1 MTSKVRSLPLDDF
14 RRSARLAL
22 LLAVLLAMLSLIVQA
37 ALVQP
42 ARAQSVED
50 QLQRMQRE
58 LSDLQRQV
66 YTNGTPPAAASG
78 GASGGGGGVT
88 PTQAARI
95 QLQLDQFESQ
105 MAELT
110 GRIEDMN
117 FRIQSVTDR
126 LDKLVADVDLRLRNL
141 EQGGLP
147 PVGAADDG
155 AAKAGDSGQMATA
168 PAASGAAPSSAPRP
182 GTIGSISENDLNS
195 FQQQGAQ
202 QQGAQQQGAQQQGA
216 QQQGAQQQGAEQ
228 QGSSTTAPTAQQ
240 SAAAPAA
247 AALPGGSPQEQY
259 DYAFGLLR
267 QANYAGAE
275 QAFSAFLAEHPQ
287 NALAGNAKY
296 WLGETY
302 YVRGNYQ
309 QAAVTFAEGFEAYPN
324 NSKAPDNLLKLGM
337 SLASLGSTQDAC
349 GTFTVLLDRYADAP
363 ATILSRAQRESQRL
377 GCQ

>member
-1 MTSKVRSLPLDDF
+1 MTSEVRSLPLDDF
-14 RRSARLAL
+14 RRVARLAL
-22 LLAVLLAMLSLIVQA
+22 ALAVLLAMLSLIAQA

-66 YTNGTPPAAASG
+66 YTNGTPPAA
-78 GASGGGGGVT
+78 ASGGGGGVT

-155 AAKAGDSGQMATA
+155 TAMAGDSGQMAAA
-168 PAASGAAPSSAPRP
+168 PAASGAAPSSAPQP
-182 GTIGSISENDLNS
+182 GTIGSISENDLNN
-195 FQQQGAQ
+195 FQQRSAQ
-202 QQGAQQQGAQQQGA
+202 QQAA
-216 QQQGAQQQGAEQ
+216 
-228 QGSSTTAPTAQQ
+228 SPTAPAAPQ

-309 QAAVTFAEGFEAYPN
+309 QAAVTFAEGFEAYPD

-349 GTFTVLLDRYADAP
+349 GTFTVLLDRYGDAP

>member
-22 LLAVLLAMLSLIVQA
+22 VLAVLLAMLSLIVQA

-78 GASGGGGGVT
+78 GASGGGGVT

-202 QQGAQQQGAQQQGA
+202 QQGA
-216 QQQGAQQQGAEQ
+216 EQ

-240 SAAAPAA
+240 SAAAPAAA

>member
-14 RRSARLAL
+14 RRVARVALA
-22 LLAVLLAMLSLIVQA
+22 LAVLLAMLSLIAQA

-78 GASGGGGGVT
+78 SGGGVT

-105 MAELT
+105 MADLT

-155 AAKAGDSGQMATA
+155 TAMAGDSGQMAAA
-168 PAASGAAPSSAPRP
+168 PAASRAAPSSAPQP
-182 GTIGSISENDLNS
+182 GTIGSISENDLNN
-195 FQQQGAQ
+195 FQQRGAQ
-202 QQGAQQQGAQQQGA
+202 QQAA
-216 QQQGAQQQGAEQ
+216 
-228 QGSSTTAPTAQQ
+228 SPT
-240 SAAAPAA
+240 AAPAA
-247 AALPGGSPQEQY
+247 QQSAALPGGSPQEQY
-259 DYAFGLLR
+259 DSAFGLLR

-275 QAFSAFLAEHPQ
+275 QAFSAFLAEH
-287 NALAGNAKY
+287 
-296 WLGETY
+296 T
-302 YVRGNYQ
+302 
-309 QAAVTFAEGFEAYPN
+309 
-324 NSKAPDNLLKLGM
+324 
-337 SLASLGSTQDAC
+337 
-349 GTFTVLLDRYADAP
+349 
-363 ATILSRAQRESQRL
+363 
-377 GCQ
+377 

>member
-1 MTSKVRSLPLDDF
+1 MTSEVRSLPLDVF
-14 RRSARLAL
+14 RRGAPIKVLS
-22 LLAVLLAMLSLIVQA
+22 AVLLMTLSLVAQPA
-37 ALVQP
+37 FVQP
-42 ARAQSVED
+42 VQAQSVED

-78 GASGGGGGVT
+78 GGGVA

-95 QLQLDQFESQ
+95 QLQLDQFEAQ
-105 MAELT
+105 LTQLT

-147 PVGAADDG
+147 PVGAAGDGPMMADDG
-155 AAKAGDSGQMATA
+155 GQMAA
-168 PAASGAAPSSAPRP
+168 PPAASQAAPSGAPQP
-182 GTIGSISENDLNS
+182 GTLGSISESDLSS
-195 FQQQGAQ
+195 FQQQGASNTAVAP
-202 QQGAQQQGAQQQGA
+202 AQPSG
-216 QQQGAQQQGAEQ
+216 
-228 QGSSTTAPTAQQ
+228 AQQ
-240 SAAAPAA
+240 SAALPAA
-247 AALPGGSPQEQY
+247 TAALPGGTPQEQY

-287 NALAGNAKY
+287 NPLAGNAKY
-296 WLGETY
+296 WLGETF

-309 QAAVTFAEGFEAYPN
+309 QAAVTFAEGFETYPN

-337 SLASLGSTQDAC
+337 SLASLGSTKDAC
-349 GTFTVLLDRYADAP
+349 GTFSVLLDRYADAP